1 MKINWGT
8 GIVIGMLSFI
18 AFIMYFVVNMLTDT
32 KYDYDLVTEEYYEK
46 ELLYQEEIDAET
58 NSRTLTV
65 DITGEKTKEGWLLK
79 FPENINY
86 KEIEGSVFLYRP
98 SNKQL
103 DYNMPIKLSSN
114 YLLIP
119 DNRLLDGRWNITVD
133 WKYKGTAYLYKKSI
147 TY

>member
-8 GIVIGMLSFI
+8 GIVIVMLSFI
-18 AFIMYFVVNMLTDT
+18 AFIMYFVVNMLTDN
-32 KYDYDLVTEEYYEK
+32 KYDHDLVTEEYYKK
-46 ELLYQEEIDAET
+46 ELHYQEEIDAEK
-58 NSRTLTV
+58 NSRSLTV
-65 DITGEKTKEGWLLK
+65 DIIGEKTKEGWLLK

-119 DNRLLDGRWNITVD
+119 DTRLLDGRWNITVD
-133 WKYKGTAYLYKKSI
+133 WKYKGTPYLYKKSI